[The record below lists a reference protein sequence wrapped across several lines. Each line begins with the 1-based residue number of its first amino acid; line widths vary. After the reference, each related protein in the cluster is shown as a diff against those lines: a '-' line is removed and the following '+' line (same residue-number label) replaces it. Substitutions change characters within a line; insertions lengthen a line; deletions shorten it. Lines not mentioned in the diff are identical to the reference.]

1 MSSLIVEKTNL
12 YLSQLNNLR
21 TYAINADSGDPI
33 SNEEKERIGRIVYSF
48 LTSCESGISYKDGLK
63 YAAYLILKHN
73 IVYENILLT
82 QIKNE
87 KIPEIRLIIWL
98 VFQNSQKRPIL
109 LTESDITFCNSHPF
123 WNSIFIDGLKR
134 WPETGS
140 VSGEILFGFIPL
152 ADNYQS
158 YIFLARTIRGR
169 GSTTQ
174 SSDILKRGLSTSRLK
189 TVLRYQVIREL
200 LDNGLK
206 NESETLTKEALLFN
220 QTEINANEFINICEI
235 AKEQG
240 LFDESLRATVRF
252 LGKNNGNLSEDQQFS
267 LNSILLEEFL
277 KHSASGFYA
286 GIQLYKKYRS
296 RILQQAEIPSFFP
309 NLVVAAQKLGYNDI
323 IQDVADKCK
332 DHDIPEKPEWWRLNA
347 EILEFSNDWE
357 DAYSIWQKLHEQ
369 KPENS
374 EILFRIIE
382 NRLVC
387 YDENSAGRFVKKLA
401 DQNDPSLKIFIL
413 SYQILSNIS
422 SPTQII
428 EIARKN
434 REIFGRNNPLFE
446 RVLLEYSEA
455 LCTQFEWTELEKVQG
470 VRGSQSFLWK
480 KFFVDLAKIMNF
492 VHAIETQRQPGIS
505 ADEVISIS
513 RDLISSPIS
522 TDQILILLN
531 VDLIDKIKK
540 ALLKNDL
547 NFSPFIEEL
556 SEEMELRVAI
566 EVESYIMN
574 LEKRNVDTHDYR
586 KRLREM
592 TLGLGSRQLLEDLE
606 REYRSIGVGV

>member
-1 MSSLIVEKTNL
+1 MNTLCVEKTNL
-12 YLSQLNNLR
+12 YLSQLNNLH
-21 TYAINADSGDPI
+21 TYTTNAETGNSI
-33 SNEEKERIGRIVYSF
+33 SNEEKENIGKTIFSF
-48 LTSCESGISYKDGLK
+48 LTSFDSGIAYKDGLK
-63 YAAYLILKHN
+63 YAAYLISRLN
-73 IVYENILLT
+73 ISCEDYPLP

-87 KIPEIRLIIWL
+87 KKFEIRIIIWL
-98 VFQNSQKRPIL
+98 VSQNSQKVSIT
-109 LTESDITFCNSHPF
+109 LTKPDITFCNSHPF
-123 WNSIFIDGLKR
+123 WNNIFIEGLKR

-158 YIFLARTIRGR
+158 YIFLAGTFQNRG
-169 GSTTQ
+169 GITQ
-174 SSDILKRGLSTSRLK
+174 SSDILKRGLSTARPK

-200 LDNGLK
+200 RNNGLK
-206 NESETLTKEALLFN
+206 DESETLTKEALLFN
-220 QTEINANEFINICEI
+220 QAEIDADEFINICKT
-235 AKEQG
+235 AREQG
-240 LFDESLRATVRF
+240 LFEESLRATVRF
-252 LGKNNGNLSEDQQFS
+252 LAKDNGNLSDDQQFS

-277 KHSASGFYA
+277 KHGVSGFYA
-286 GIQLYKKYRS
+286 GIQLYKRYRS
-296 RILQQAEIPSFFP
+296 RILKQAEIPSFFP

-332 DHDIPEKPEWWRLNA
+332 DHEIPEKPEWWRLKA
-347 EILEFSNDWE
+347 EVLEFSNDWV
-357 DAYSIWQKLHEQ
+357 DAYSFWQKLHEQ
-369 KPENS
+369 KPGNS
-374 EILFRIIE
+374 EIIFRIIE

-387 YDENSAGRFVKKLA
+387 YDENSADRFVKKLA
-401 DQNDPSLKIFIL
+401 DQNDPSLKTFVF

-434 REIFGRNNPLFE
+434 REIFERDNPLFE
-446 RVLLEYSEA
+446 RILLEYSEA

-470 VRGSQSFLWK
+470 VKGSQSFMWK

-513 RDLISSPIS
+513 RQLISSPIS

-540 ALLKNDL
+540 ALLKNDR

-556 SEEMELRVAI
+556 SEEMELRVAL
-566 EVESYIMN
+566 EVESIIMN

-606 REYRSIGVGV
+606 RESRSIVVGV